1 MKKIHVAIFEDN
13 QARRDSLQLLLETD
27 GRFALAGIFS
37 DGNHAVYH
45 VEQTKPDVI
54 LMDIQMPGTDGIE
67 AVKAIKRQ
75 FPETK
80 IIMQT
85 VFEDDEKVF
94 AALRAGA
101 DGYILKKADP
111 QKIKEAILDVY
122 EGGSPIT
129 PGIAAKVIRFFNQ
142 FPKDQITSP
151 ADFDLTDREKQ
162 ILRLL
167 SNGLAYKMIA
177 DECGISLFT
186 VKAHIRK
193 IYEKMQVH
201 SATEAIA
208 KAGRSGLA

>member
-1 MKKIHVAIFEDN
+1 MKIRVAIFEDN
-13 QARRDSLQLLLETD
+13 QSRRDSLQLLLQADE
-27 GRFALAGIFS
+27 RFESAGIFS
-37 DGNHAVYH
+37 DGNNAAFH
-45 VEQTKPDVI
+45 VDQSKPDVI

-67 AVKAIKRQ
+67 AVKQIKQ
-75 FPETK
+75 AFPEVK

-85 VFEDDEKVF
+85 VFEDDDKVF

-101 DGYILKKADP
+101 DGYILKKAEP
-111 QKIKEAILDVY
+111 QKIKEAITDVF

-129 PGIAAKVIRFFNQ
+129 PGIAAKVIRFFNRL
-142 FPKDQITSP
+142 PDVQITSY

-177 DECGISLFT
+177 IECNISLFT

-193 IYEKMQVH
+193 IYEKLQVH

-208 KAGRSGLA
+208 KAGKSGLA

>member
-1 MKKIHVAIFEDN
+1 MKIRVAIFEDN
-13 QARRDSLQLLLETD
+13 QSRRDSLQLLLQADE
-27 GRFALAGIFS
+27 RFESVGIFS
-37 DGNHAVYH
+37 DGNNAAFH
-45 VEQTKPDVI
+45 VDQSKPDVI

-67 AVKAIKRQ
+67 AVKQIKQ
-75 FPETK
+75 AFPEVK

-85 VFEDDEKVF
+85 VFEDDDKVF

-101 DGYILKKADP
+101 DGYILKKAEP
-111 QKIKEAILDVY
+111 QKIKEAITDVF

-129 PGIAAKVIRFFNQ
+129 SGIAAKVIRFFNRL
-142 FPKDQITSP
+142 PDEQITSY

-177 DECGISLFT
+177 IECNISLFT

-193 IYEKMQVH
+193 IYEKLQVH

-208 KAGRSGLA
+208 KAGKSGLA

>member
-1 MKKIHVAIFEDN
+1 MKIRVAIFEDN
-13 QARRDSLQLLLETD
+13 QSRRDSLQLLLQSDE
-27 GRFALAGIFS
+27 RFEFAGAYS
-37 DGNHAVYH
+37 DGNNAAYH
-45 VEQTKPDVI
+45 VEQTKPDVV
-54 LMDIQMPGTDGIE
+54 LMDIQMPGVNGIE
-67 AVKAIKRQ
+67 AVKQIKQQR
-75 FPETK
+75 PEVK

-85 VFEDDEKVF
+85 VFEDDDKVF
-94 AALRAGA
+94 ASLRAGA
-101 DGYILKKADP
+101 DGYILKKAEP
-111 QKIKEAILDVY
+111 QKIKEAISDVH

-142 FPKDQITSP
+142 LPKDQISSTV
-151 ADFDLTDREKQ
+151 DFDLTDREKQ

>member
-1 MKKIHVAIFEDN
+1 MKIKVAIFEDN
-13 QARRDSLQLLLETD
+13 QSRRDSLQLLLQSDE
-27 GRFALAGIFS
+27 RFEFTGAYS
-37 DGNHAVYH
+37 DGNNAAYH
-45 VEQTKPDVI
+45 VEKCKPDVV
-54 LMDIQMPGTDGIE
+54 LMDIQMPGINGIE
-67 AVKAIKRQ
+67 AVKQIKQQ
-75 FPETK
+75 FPEVK

-85 VFEDDEKVF
+85 VFEDDDKVF
-94 AALRAGA
+94 ASLRAGA
-101 DGYILKKADP
+101 DGYILKKAEP
-111 QKIKEAILDVY
+111 QKIKEAISDVY

-142 FPKDQITSP
+142 LPKEQLRSTI
-151 ADFDLTDREKQ
+151 DFDLTDREKQ